1 MVDPTL
7 KAIFKY
13 KDHPS
18 ILAIQSNCEKET
30 FPFSGVNNEDIKKG
44 HTQIDKNKASQH
56 SDFLTKIMKK
66 SLDIFADFSCTNIN

>member
-1 MVDPTL
+1 MNISRYSEFDSITENITDPTL

-30 FPFSGVNNEDIKKG
+30 FWFSETNTEDIKKAYS
-44 HTQIDKNKASQH
+44 N
-56 SDFLTKIMKK
+56 
-66 SLDIFADFSCTNIN
+66 

>member
-1 MVDPTL
+1 MVISRYREFDSVTENITDPTL

-30 FPFSGVNNEDIKKG
+30 FRFSEVNIDNIKK
-44 HTQIDKNKASQH
+44 TYSNYI
-56 SDFLTKIMKK
+56 KK
-66 SLDIFADFSCTNIN
+66 